1 LSKVYILSHEH
12 LFEDGH
18 ADSKLIG
25 VFISKEKA
33 LKILEDYKNLEGFR
47 SYKEGFEIQEY
58 IINEIS
64 YKILNELISIL

>member
-1 LSKVYILSHEH
+1 
-12 LFEDGH
+12 
-18 ADSKLIG
+18 LIG
-25 VFISKEKA
+25 VFISKKKT